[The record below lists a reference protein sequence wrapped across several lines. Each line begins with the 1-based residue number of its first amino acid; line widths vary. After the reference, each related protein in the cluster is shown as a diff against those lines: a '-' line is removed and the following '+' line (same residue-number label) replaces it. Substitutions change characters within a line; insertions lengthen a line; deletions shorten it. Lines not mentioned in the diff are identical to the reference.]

1 MHGSIT
7 TWKAKGDDGR
17 QVQYERQAMRCAFEW
32 QKLEEGW
39 QRDHVWVQEWPAGAK
54 NSRGIP
60 YPWQSKMIG
69 ELQLVFT
76 VRDEDVGGEL
86 GIAHTPK

>member
-1 MHGSIT
+1 MIPI
-7 TWKAKGDDGR
+7 KNEI
-17 QVQYERQAMRCAFEW
+17 VFES

-39 QRDHVWVQEWPAGAK
+39 RRDHVWVQEWPAGAK

-60 YPWQSKMIG
+60 YPWQGKMIG

-76 VRDEDVGGEL
+76 VRDENAGGEL
-86 GIAHTPK
+86 GFAHNFKYTGAMVKLL